1 MLSGARWPLARRV
14 LVGLG
19 AVRRNYTKPTTP
31 RLALLTALVLAAC
44 EPAPTTTTQLRP
56 VDDVLAGKG
65 IPGGHKC
72 NSVQVTP
79 AAATIPVGGQVTLAA
94 AVLNKKGNVIAGAP
108 VAWASQNASVAVVS
122 SNGTVTGVT
131 PGNST
136 IVAICTEN
144 GVTGTSA
151 ISVTP

>member
-1 MLSGARWPLARRV
+1 
-14 LVGLG
+14 
-19 AVRRNYTKPTTP
+19 
-31 RLALLTALVLAAC
+31 
-44 EPAPTTTTQLRP
+44 
-56 VDDVLAGKG
+56 
-65 IPGGHKC
+65 
-72 NSVQVTP
+72 
-79 AAATIPVGGQVTLAA
+79 VTLAA